1 MKIKNFKIQKPK
13 KNILSTHKTR
23 MKSPFNSEND
33 LNNSLKKSQDRL
45 SELQEL
51 LYAQNNW
58 SVLIVLQG
66 MDTAGKDGLIEHVMK
81 SVNPQGCDVTSFKK
95 PTHLEFDHDFLWR
108 AHANLP
114 QRGKIGVFNRSYYE
128 DVIVPMVH
136 PEILGES
143 QLPTELQ
150 KSKSLLKDRCSDIIH
165 FEKYLARQG
174 TVIIKLFLHLSKDEQ
189 KNRLLHRLETPEKN
203 WKFEPS
209 DMNERKFWNKYQD
222 AYNFCIQHT
231 SHEIAPWYVI
241 PADDKPMARVVASKI
256 ITESLDQID
265 LKIPKLSAEL
275 QNELG
280 KYRAQLKK
288 NNS

>member
-1 MKIKNFKIQKPK
+1 MKIKNFRIEKPQKK
-13 KNILSTHKTR
+13 ILSQHKTKI
-23 MKSPFNSEND
+23 KSPFESESD
-33 LNNSLKKSQDRL
+33 LEESLKKSQDRL
-45 SELQEL
+45 SDLQEL
-51 LYAQNNW
+51 LYAQNHW

-81 SVNPQGCDVTSFKK
+81 SVNPQGCDVTTFKK

-136 PEILGES
+136 PEILEES
-143 QLPTELQ
+143 QLPVELRN
-150 KSKSLLKDRCSDIIH
+150 SKSLLKDRCSDIIH

-189 KNRLLHRLETPEKN
+189 KARLLHRLETPNKN
-203 WKFEPS
+203 WKFEPA
-209 DMNERKFWNKYQD
+209 DMNERKFWKTYQE
-222 AYNFCIQHT
+222 AYEFCIEHT

-256 ITESLDQID
+256 ITESLEKID
-265 LKIPKLSAEL
+265 LKIPKLSADMQKL
-275 QNELG
+275 LG
-280 KYRAQLKK
+280 KYRDQLTRSK
-288 NNS
+288 N